1 MLAAPCEK
9 QVYFTCLR
17 MLGNQQDAED
27 CAQEAMLRAFHS
39 FDSFRG
45 DAAFSTWIIRI
56 AMNCCNDFLRKQK
69 NVVSLDGIQEESG
82 FEAVDRAAGPYQ
94 QLESKERMRL
104 LHAALKQLKED
115 YRQLI
120 VLRDMQG
127 FSYEELADTLKLSLG
142 TVKSRLN
149 RARKELSEILQKHAE
164 LFPFQNVQRN
174 GGGKK

>member
-1 MLAAPCEK
+1 
-9 QVYFTCLR
+9 
-17 MLGNQQDAED
+17 
-27 CAQEAMLRAFHS
+27 MLRAFRS

-45 DAAFSTWIIRI
+45 NAAFSTWIIRI

-69 NVVSLDGIQEESG
+69 NVISLDSMQGESG

-94 QLESKERMRL
+94 QLENRERMRL
-104 LHAALKQLKED
+104 LHAALKQLKDE

-127 FSYEELADTLKLSLG
+127 FSYEELAETLSLSLG